1 MKEEKSLMSTILG
14 KVFPVAQNA
23 QGLTDPRRSGRPEI
37 DRFAG
42 VLSVLAYDSLKGVF
56 LLNAGGETPPCAL
69 GRVLEINPVLW
80 ADESLASV
88 FERLLRIEYPASTT
102 LAFSLYASPCIE
114 KTLDTYVDA
123 RNRCLGKV
131 SSKAHELLVTM
142 SRERKALFE
151 AMARGKNARGFPA
164 RHFRVWMSLVST
176 IGSDALN
183 PESGAFSAF
192 VTAADAAEASLA
204 ATSLL
209 SHAWKG
215 ADYVASVRELINPQR
230 TRATL
235 RENAA
240 YDADRPLRD
249 VVISNETALDIERD
263 DMVFTDTGDRG
274 LEPVFAQALGV
285 ASYPS
290 MTTINAMHA
299 LLGGD
304 KRTLSPIEDPYIV
317 TCAVEPTSR
326 TDDRTTTAVK
336 LARVKQLTQTEIGMF
351 LTDLKERA
359 RDLEIASNACRD
371 GAGLARITHEVV
383 VFSHEA
389 SAARAR
395 EAAKALLAEA
405 GLEAEVDSGLQMM
418 GLLLSLPMEASTA
431 LMQDAK
437 AARHTS
443 TKTREAA
450 SQMLPLLAEARGGTV
465 RPGESV
471 PVPMTLLTT
480 RAGELV
486 TLDLFANR
494 NGNNNA
500 VVAANS
506 GAGKSVFI
514 EDVVLAMLATGGRVW
529 VFDIGKSYRHC
540 EDLVAGQW
548 IDFESDTSLCI
559 NPLDG
564 FTDEEPPI
572 DEIAD
577 IVVALANGNAPL
589 EMTALEKL
597 KGLLEALLRR
607 AKDERRLIT
616 ITDLVADLMV
626 SDDSILRDLSIRL
639 RPYGAGGRYARWF
652 EGKNTVNFLSP
663 LVVLEMQALASK
675 PVLQNAVLL
684 ILILTIVSQIRKL
697 PRSEKKLI
705 VIDEAWRLLT
715 GNAGAF
721 IEWACRTLRKYG
733 AGIVCISQSLEDFE
747 AGSAARAVRAN
758 ADNVFLLRQKK
769 SSIDLFTD
777 DPYTREV
784 IASLTTEAG
793 VMSEMYM
800 KLGDRPGVVVR
811 LFLDPFSMTAYSTRS
826 DVFEAVEK
834 EKASGKSVVEAIR
847 TVLAKRQGEGL

>member
-1 MKEEKSLMSTILG
+1 MKHEKSLINTLFG
-14 KVFPVAQNA
+14 KVFPMFENA
-23 QGLTDPRRSGRPEI
+23 ENLTDPRRNGRPEI

-42 VLSVLAYDSLKGVF
+42 VLSVLAYDAHKGVF
-56 LLNAGGETPPCAL
+56 LLNAGGQTPPCAL

-80 ADESLASV
+80 ADETLTSV
-88 FERLLRIEYPASTT
+88 FERLLRIEYPASTA

-114 KTLDTYVDA
+114 KTLDTYVAA
-123 RNRCLGKV
+123 RNRCSGKV
-131 SSKAHELLVTM
+131 SGKEHELLVTM
-142 SRERKALFE
+142 ARERKALFE
-151 AMARGKNARGFPA
+151 AMARGKNARGFTA

-176 IGSDALN
+176 LGSDALD
-183 PESGAFSAF
+183 PDSRGFTSF
-192 VTAADAAEASLA
+192 VTAADAAQASLL
-204 ATSLL
+204 SSGLL
-209 SHAWKG
+209 SHAWNG
-215 ADYVASVRELINPQR
+215 ADYVACVRELVNPQR

-235 RENAA
+235 LENAA
-240 YDADRPLRD
+240 YDADKPLRD
-249 VVISNETALDIERD
+249 VVVSHETAIDIERD
-263 DMVFTDTGDRG
+263 GIVFSDTGENG
-274 LEPVFAQALGV
+274 FEAIFAQVLGV

-290 MTTINAMHA
+290 ATSINAMHA

-326 TDDRTTTAVK
+326 VEDRTTTAVK

-383 VFSHEA
+383 VFSHEE

-431 LMQDAK
+431 LMQDAR

-450 SQMLPLLAEARGGTV
+450 CQMLPLLAEARGGAV

-471 PVPMTLLTT
+471 PIPMTLLAT

-540 EDLVAGQW
+540 VDLVAGQW
-548 IDFESDTSLCI
+548 IDFESDTNLCI

-577 IVVALANGNAPL
+577 IIVALANGNAPL

-597 KGLLEALLRR
+597 KGILEALLRR
-607 AKDERRLIT
+607 AKDQERLIT
-616 ITDLVADLMV
+616 MTDLVADLML
-626 SDDSILRDLSIRL
+626 SEDPILRDLSIRL
-639 RPYGAGGRYARWF
+639 RPYAAGGRYARWF

-684 ILILTIVSQIRKL
+684 ILILTIVSQIRHL
-697 PRSEKKLI
+697 PRSEKNSLSSTKP
-705 VIDEAWRLLT
+705 
-715 GNAGAF
+715 GAF
-721 IEWACRTLRKYG
+721 
-733 AGIVCISQSLEDFE
+733 
-747 AGSAARAVRAN
+747 
-758 ADNVFLLRQKK
+758 
-769 SSIDLFTD
+769 
-777 DPYTREV
+777 
-784 IASLTTEAG
+784 
-793 VMSEMYM
+793 
-800 KLGDRPGVVVR
+800 
-811 LFLDPFSMTAYSTRS
+811 
-826 DVFEAVEK
+826 
-834 EKASGKSVVEAIR
+834 
-847 TVLAKRQGEGL
+847 

>member
-1 MKEEKSLMSTILG
+1 MKHEKSLINTIFG
-14 KVFPVAQNA
+14 KVFPMFENA
-23 QGLTDPRRSGRPEI
+23 ENLTDPRRNGRPEI

-42 VLSVLAYDSLKGVF
+42 VLSVLAYDAHKGVF
-56 LLNAGGETPPCAL
+56 LLNAGGQTPPCAL

-80 ADESLASV
+80 ADETLTSV
-88 FERLLRIEYPASTT
+88 FERLLRIEYPASTA

-114 KTLDTYVDA
+114 KTLDTYVAA
-123 RNRCLGKV
+123 RNRCSGKV
-131 SSKAHELLVTM
+131 SGKEHELLVTM
-142 SRERKALFE
+142 ARERKALFE

-176 IGSDALN
+176 LGSDALD
-183 PESGAFSAF
+183 PDTRAFTSF
-192 VTAADAAEASLA
+192 VTAADAAQASLL
-204 ATSLL
+204 SSGLL
-209 SHAWKG
+209 SHAWNG
-215 ADYVASVRELINPQR
+215 ADYVACVRELVNPQR
-230 TRATL
+230 TRVTL
-235 RENAA
+235 LENAA
-240 YDADRPLRD
+240 YDADKPLRD
-249 VVISNETALDIERD
+249 VVVSHETAIDIERD
-263 DMVFTDTGDRG
+263 GIVFSDTGENG
-274 LEPVFAQALGV
+274 FEAIFAQALGV

-290 MTTINAMHA
+290 ATSINAMHV

-326 TDDRTTTAVK
+326 VEDRTTTAVK

-383 VFSHEA
+383 VFSHEE

-431 LMQDAK
+431 LMQDAR

-450 SQMLPLLAEARGGTV
+450 CQMLPLLAEARGGAV

-471 PVPMTLLTT
+471 PIPMTLLAT

-540 EDLVAGQW
+540 VDLVAGQW
-548 IDFESDTSLCI
+548 IDFESDTNLCI

-577 IVVALANGNAPL
+577 IIVALANGNTPL

-597 KGLLEALLRR
+597 KWILEALLRR
-607 AKDERRLIT
+607 AKDQGRLIT
-616 ITDLVADLMV
+616 MTDLVADLML
-626 SDDSILRDLSIRL
+626 SEDPILRDLSIRL
-639 RPYGAGGRYARWF
+639 RPYAAGGRYARWF

-684 ILILTIVSQIRKL
+684 ILILTIVSQIRHL
-697 PRSEKKLI
+697 PRSEKKNS
-705 VIDEAWRLLT
+705 LLST
-715 GNAGAF
+715 QPGAF
-721 IEWACRTLRKYG
+721 
-733 AGIVCISQSLEDFE
+733 
-747 AGSAARAVRAN
+747 
-758 ADNVFLLRQKK
+758 
-769 SSIDLFTD
+769 
-777 DPYTREV
+777 
-784 IASLTTEAG
+784 
-793 VMSEMYM
+793 
-800 KLGDRPGVVVR
+800 
-811 LFLDPFSMTAYSTRS
+811 
-826 DVFEAVEK
+826 
-834 EKASGKSVVEAIR
+834 
-847 TVLAKRQGEGL
+847 

>member
-1 MKEEKSLMSTILG
+1 MKHEKSLINTLFG
-14 KVFPVAQNA
+14 KVFPMFENA
-23 QGLTDPRRSGRPEI
+23 ENLTDPRRNGRPEI

-42 VLSVLAYDSLKGVF
+42 VLSVLAYDAHKGVF
-56 LLNAGGETPPCAL
+56 LLNTGGQTPPCAL

-80 ADESLASV
+80 ADETLTSV
-88 FERLLRIEYPASTT
+88 FERLLRIEYPASTA

-114 KTLDTYVDA
+114 KTLDTYVAA
-123 RNRCLGKV
+123 RNRCSGKV
-131 SSKAHELLVTM
+131 SGKEHELLVTM
-142 SRERKALFE
+142 ARERKALFE
-151 AMARGKNARGFPA
+151 AMARGKNTRGFSA

-176 IGSDALN
+176 LGSDALD
-183 PESGAFSAF
+183 PDSRAFTSF
-192 VTAADAAEASLA
+192 VTAADAAQA
-204 ATSLL
+204 SLL
-209 SHAWKG
+209 SSGLMSHAWNG
-215 ADYVASVRELINPQR
+215 ADYVACVRELVNPQR

-235 RENAA
+235 LENAA
-240 YDADRPLRD
+240 YDADKPLRD
-249 VVISNETALDIERD
+249 VVVSHETAIDIERD
-263 DMVFTDTGDRG
+263 GIVFSDTGENG
-274 LEPVFAQALGV
+274 FEAIFAQALGV

-290 MTTINAMHA
+290 ATSINAMHA

-317 TCAVEPTSR
+317 TCAIEPTSR
-326 TDDRTTTAVK
+326 VEDRTTTAVK

-383 VFSHEA
+383 VFSHEE

-431 LMQDAK
+431 LMQDAR

-450 SQMLPLLAEARGGTV
+450 CQMLPLLAEARGGAV

-471 PVPMTLLTT
+471 PIPMTLLAT

-540 EDLVAGQW
+540 VDLVAGQW
-548 IDFESDTSLCI
+548 IDFESDTNLCI

-577 IVVALANGNAPL
+577 IIVALANGNAPL

-597 KGLLEALLRR
+597 KGILEALLRR
-607 AKDERRLIT
+607 AKDQERLIT
-616 ITDLVADLMV
+616 MTDLVADLML
-626 SDDSILRDLSIRL
+626 SEDPILRDLSIRL
-639 RPYGAGGRYARWF
+639 RPYAAGGRYARWF
-652 EGKNTVNFLSP
+652 EGKNTVNF
-663 LVVLEMQALASK
+663 
-675 PVLQNAVLL
+675 
-684 ILILTIVSQIRKL
+684 
-697 PRSEKKLI
+697 
-705 VIDEAWRLLT
+705 
-715 GNAGAF
+715 
-721 IEWACRTLRKYG
+721 
-733 AGIVCISQSLEDFE
+733 
-747 AGSAARAVRAN
+747 
-758 ADNVFLLRQKK
+758 
-769 SSIDLFTD
+769 
-777 DPYTREV
+777 
-784 IASLTTEAG
+784 
-793 VMSEMYM
+793 
-800 KLGDRPGVVVR
+800 
-811 LFLDPFSMTAYSTRS
+811 
-826 DVFEAVEK
+826 
-834 EKASGKSVVEAIR
+834 
-847 TVLAKRQGEGL
+847 

>member
-1 MKEEKSLMSTILG
+1 MFE
-14 KVFPVAQNA
+14 NA
-23 QGLTDPRRSGRPEI
+23 ENLTDPRRNGRPEI

-42 VLSVLAYDSLKGVF
+42 VLSVLAYDAHKGVF
-56 LLNAGGETPPCAL
+56 LLNTGGQTPPCAL

-80 ADESLASV
+80 ADETLTSV
-88 FERLLRIEYPASTT
+88 FERLLRIEYPASTA

-114 KTLDTYVDA
+114 KTLDTYVAA
-123 RNRCLGKV
+123 RNRCSGKV
-131 SSKAHELLVTM
+131 SGKEHELLVTM
-142 SRERKALFE
+142 ARERKALFE
-151 AMARGKNARGFPA
+151 AMARGKNTRGFSA

-176 IGSDALN
+176 LGSDALD
-183 PESGAFSAF
+183 PDSRAFTSF
-192 VTAADAAEASLA
+192 VTAADAAQA
-204 ATSLL
+204 SLL
-209 SHAWKG
+209 SSGLMSHAWNG
-215 ADYVASVRELINPQR
+215 ADYVACVRELVNPQR

-235 RENAA
+235 LENAA
-240 YDADRPLRD
+240 YDADKPLRD
-249 VVISNETALDIERD
+249 VVVSHETAIDIERD
-263 DMVFTDTGDRG
+263 GIVFSDTGENG
-274 LEPVFAQALGV
+274 FEAIFAQALGV

-290 MTTINAMHA
+290 ATSINAMHA

-317 TCAVEPTSR
+317 TCAIEPTSR
-326 TDDRTTTAVK
+326 VEDRTTTAVK

-383 VFSHEA
+383 VFSHEE

-431 LMQDAK
+431 LMQDAR

-450 SQMLPLLAEARGGTV
+450 CQMLPLLAEARGGAV

-471 PVPMTLLTT
+471 PIPMTLLAT

-540 EDLVAGQW
+540 VDLVAGQW
-548 IDFESDTSLCI
+548 IDFESDTNLCI

-577 IVVALANGNAPL
+577 IIVALANGNAPL

-597 KGLLEALLRR
+597 KGILEALLRR
-607 AKDERRLIT
+607 AKDQERLIT
-616 ITDLVADLMV
+616 MTDLVADLML
-626 SDDSILRDLSIRL
+626 SEDPILRDLSIRL
-639 RPYGAGGRYARWF
+639 RPYAAGGRYARWF
-652 EGKNTVNFLSP
+652 EGKNTVNF
-663 LVVLEMQALASK
+663 
-675 PVLQNAVLL
+675 
-684 ILILTIVSQIRKL
+684 
-697 PRSEKKLI
+697 
-705 VIDEAWRLLT
+705 
-715 GNAGAF
+715 
-721 IEWACRTLRKYG
+721 
-733 AGIVCISQSLEDFE
+733 
-747 AGSAARAVRAN
+747 
-758 ADNVFLLRQKK
+758 
-769 SSIDLFTD
+769 
-777 DPYTREV
+777 
-784 IASLTTEAG
+784 
-793 VMSEMYM
+793 
-800 KLGDRPGVVVR
+800 
-811 LFLDPFSMTAYSTRS
+811 
-826 DVFEAVEK
+826 
-834 EKASGKSVVEAIR
+834 
-847 TVLAKRQGEGL
+847 

>member
-1 MKEEKSLMSTILG
+1 MKHEKSLINTLFG
-14 KVFPVAQNA
+14 KVFPMFENA
-23 QGLTDPRRSGRPEI
+23 ENLTDPRRNGRPEI

-42 VLSVLAYDSLKGVF
+42 VLSVLAYDAHKGVF
-56 LLNAGGETPPCAL
+56 LLNAGGQTPPCAL

-80 ADESLASV
+80 ADETLTSV
-88 FERLLRIEYPASTT
+88 FERLLRIEYPASTA

-114 KTLDTYVDA
+114 KTLDTYVAA
-123 RNRCLGKV
+123 RNRCSGKV
-131 SSKAHELLVTM
+131 SGKEHELLVTM
-142 SRERKALFE
+142 ARERKALFE

-176 IGSDALN
+176 LGSDALD
-183 PESGAFSAF
+183 PDSRAFTSF
-192 VTAADAAEASLA
+192 VTAADAAQASLL
-204 ATSLL
+204 SSGLL
-209 SHAWKG
+209 SHAWNG
-215 ADYVASVRELINPQR
+215 SDYVACVRELVNPQK

-235 RENAA
+235 LENTA
-240 YDADRPLRD
+240 YDADKPLRD
-249 VVISNETALDIERD
+249 VVVSHETAIDIERD
-263 DMVFTDTGDRG
+263 GIVFSDTGENG
-274 LEPVFAQALGV
+274 FEAIFAQALGV

-290 MTTINAMHA
+290 ATSINAMHA

-326 TDDRTTTAVK
+326 VEDRTTTAVK

-383 VFSHEA
+383 VFSHEE

-431 LMQDAK
+431 LMQDAR

-450 SQMLPLLAEARGGTV
+450 CQMLPLLAEVRGGAV

-471 PVPMTLLTT
+471 PIPMTLLAT

-540 EDLVAGQW
+540 VDLVAGQW
-548 IDFESDTSLCI
+548 IDFESDTNLCI

-577 IVVALANGNAPL
+577 IIVALANGNTPL

-597 KGLLEALLRR
+597 KGILEALLRR
-607 AKDERRLIT
+607 AKDQERLIT
-616 ITDLVADLMV
+616 MTDLVADLIL
-626 SDDSILRDLSIRL
+626 SEDPILRDLSIRL
-639 RPYGAGGRYARWF
+639 RPYAAGGRYARWF

-684 ILILTIVSQIRKL
+684 ILILTIVSQIRHL
-697 PRSEKKLI
+697 LRSEKNSLSSTKL
-705 VIDEAWRLLT
+705 
-715 GNAGAF
+715 GAF
-721 IEWACRTLRKYG
+721 
-733 AGIVCISQSLEDFE
+733 
-747 AGSAARAVRAN
+747 
-758 ADNVFLLRQKK
+758 
-769 SSIDLFTD
+769 
-777 DPYTREV
+777 
-784 IASLTTEAG
+784 
-793 VMSEMYM
+793 
-800 KLGDRPGVVVR
+800 
-811 LFLDPFSMTAYSTRS
+811 
-826 DVFEAVEK
+826 
-834 EKASGKSVVEAIR
+834 
-847 TVLAKRQGEGL
+847 

>member
-1 MKEEKSLMSTILG
+1 MKHEKSLINTLFG
-14 KVFPVAQNA
+14 KVFPMFENA
-23 QGLTDPRRSGRPEI
+23 ENLTDPRRNGRPEI

-42 VLSVLAYDSLKGVF
+42 VLSVLAYDAYKGVF
-56 LLNAGGETPPCAL
+56 LLNAGGQTPPCAL

-80 ADESLASV
+80 ADETLTSV
-88 FERLLRIEYPASTT
+88 FERLLHIEYPASTA

-114 KTLDTYVDA
+114 KILDTYVAA
-123 RNRCLGKV
+123 RNRCSGKV
-131 SSKAHELLVTM
+131 SGKEHELLVTM
-142 SRERKALFE
+142 AQERKALFE

-176 IGSDALN
+176 LGSDALD
-183 PESGAFSAF
+183 PDTRAFTSF
-192 VTAADAAEASLA
+192 VTAADAAQASLL
-204 ATSLL
+204 SSGLL
-209 SHAWKG
+209 SHAWSG
-215 ADYVASVRELINPQR
+215 ADYVACVRELVNPQR

-235 RENAA
+235 LENAA
-240 YDADRPLRD
+240 YDADKPLRD
-249 VVISNETALDIERD
+249 VVVSHETAIDIERD
-263 DMVFTDTGDRG
+263 GIVFSDTGENG
-274 LEPVFAQALGV
+274 FEAIFAQALGV

-290 MTTINAMHA
+290 ATSINAMHA

-326 TDDRTTTAVK
+326 VEDRTTTAVK

-383 VFSHEA
+383 VFSHEE

-395 EAAKALLAEA
+395 EAVKALLAEA

-431 LMQDAK
+431 LMQDAR

-450 SQMLPLLAEARGGTV
+450 CQMLPLLAEARGGAV

-471 PVPMTLLTT
+471 PIPMTLLVT

-540 EDLVAGQW
+540 VDLVAGQW
-548 IDFESDTSLCI
+548 IDFESDTNLCI

-577 IVVALANGNAPL
+577 IIVALANGNAPL

-597 KGLLEALLRR
+597 KGILEALLRR
-607 AKDERRLIT
+607 AKDQERLIT
-616 ITDLVADLMV
+616 MTDLVADLML
-626 SDDSILRDLSIRL
+626 SEDPILRDLSIRL
-639 RPYGAGGRYARWF
+639 RPYAAGGRYARWF

-663 LVVLEMQALASK
+663 LVILEMQALASK

-684 ILILTIVSQIRKL
+684 ILILTIVSQIRHL

-733 AGIVCISQSLEDFE
+733 AGLVCISQSLEDFE
-747 AGSAARAVRAN
+747 SGSAARAVRAN

-777 DPYTREV
+777 DPYTREQ

-834 EKASGKSVVEAIR
+834 EKAGGKSVVEAIGA
-847 TVLAKRQGEGL
+847 VLAKHQGEGL

>member
-1 MKEEKSLMSTILG
+1 MKHEKSLINTLFG
-14 KVFPVAQNA
+14 KVFPMFENA
-23 QGLTDPRRSGRPEI
+23 ENLTDPRRNGRPEI

-42 VLSVLAYDSLKGVF
+42 VLSVLAYDAHKGVF
-56 LLNAGGETPPCAL
+56 LLNAGGQTPPCAL

-80 ADESLASV
+80 ADETLTSV
-88 FERLLRIEYPASTT
+88 FERLLRIEYPASTA

-114 KTLDTYVDA
+114 KTLDTYVAA
-123 RNRCLGKV
+123 RNRCSGKV
-131 SSKAHELLVTM
+131 SGKEHELLVTM
-142 SRERKALFE
+142 ARERKALFE

-176 IGSDALN
+176 LGSDALD
-183 PESGAFSAF
+183 PDTRAFTSF
-192 VTAADAAEASLA
+192 VTAADAAQASLL
-204 ATSLL
+204 SSGLL
-209 SHAWKG
+209 SHAWNG
-215 ADYVASVRELINPQR
+215 ADYVACVRELVNPQR
-230 TRATL
+230 TRVTL
-235 RENAA
+235 LENAA
-240 YDADRPLRD
+240 YDADKPLRD
-249 VVISNETALDIERD
+249 VVVSHETAIDIERD
-263 DMVFTDTGDRG
+263 GIVFSDTGENG
-274 LEPVFAQALGV
+274 FEAIFAQALGV

-290 MTTINAMHA
+290 ATSINAMHA

-326 TDDRTTTAVK
+326 VEDRTTTAVK

-383 VFSHEA
+383 VFSHEE

-431 LMQDAK
+431 LMQDAR

-450 SQMLPLLAEARGGTV
+450 CQMLPLLAEARGGAV

-471 PVPMTLLTT
+471 PIPMTILAT

-540 EDLVAGQW
+540 VDLVAGQW
-548 IDFESDTSLCI
+548 IDFESDMNLCI

-577 IVVALANGNAPL
+577 IIVALANGNTPL

-597 KGLLEALLRR
+597 KWILEALLRR
-607 AKDERRLIT
+607 AKDQERLIT
-616 ITDLVADLMV
+616 MTDLVADLML
-626 SDDSILRDLSIRL
+626 SEDPILRDLSIRL
-639 RPYGAGGRYARWF
+639 RPYAAGGRYARWF

-684 ILILTIVSQIRKL
+684 ILILTIVSQIRHL

-733 AGIVCISQSLEDFE
+733 AGLVCISQSLEDFE

-769 SSIDLFTD
+769 
-777 DPYTREV
+777 R
-784 IASLTTEAG
+784 
-793 VMSEMYM
+793 
-800 KLGDRPGVVVR
+800 
-811 LFLDPFSMTAYSTRS
+811 
-826 DVFEAVEK
+826 
-834 EKASGKSVVEAIR
+834 
-847 TVLAKRQGEGL
+847 

>member
-1 MKEEKSLMSTILG
+1 MKHEKSLINTLFG
-14 KVFPVAQNA
+14 KVFPMFENA
-23 QGLTDPRRSGRPEI
+23 ENLTDPRRNGRPEI

-42 VLSVLAYDSLKGVF
+42 VLSVLAYDAHKGVF
-56 LLNAGGETPPCAL
+56 LLNAGGQTPPCAL

-80 ADESLASV
+80 ADETLTSV
-88 FERLLRIEYPASTT
+88 FERLLRIEYPASTA

-114 KTLDTYVDA
+114 KTLDTYVAA

-131 SSKAHELLVTM
+131 SCKEHELLVTM
-142 SRERKALFE
+142 ARERKALFE
-151 AMARGKNARGFPA
+151 AMARGKNARGFTA

-176 IGSDALN
+176 LGSDALA
-183 PESGAFSAF
+183 PDSRALTSF
-192 VTAADAAEASLA
+192 VTAADAAQASLL
-204 ATSLL
+204 SSGLL
-209 SHAWKG
+209 SHAWNG
-215 ADYVASVRELINPQR
+215 ADYVACVRELVNPQR

-235 RENAA
+235 LENAA
-240 YDADRPLRD
+240 YDADKPLRD
-249 VVISNETALDIERD
+249 VVVSHETAIDIERD
-263 DMVFTDTGDRG
+263 GIVFSDTGENG
-274 LEPVFAQALGV
+274 FEAIFAQALGV

-290 MTTINAMHA
+290 ATSINAMHA

-326 TDDRTTTAVK
+326 VEDRTTTAVK

-383 VFSHEA
+383 VFSHEE

-431 LMQDAK
+431 LMQDAR

-450 SQMLPLLAEARGGTV
+450 CQMLPLLAEARGGAV

-471 PVPMTLLTT
+471 PIPMTLLAT

-540 EDLVAGQW
+540 VDLVAGQW

-564 FTDEEPPI
+564 FADEEPPI

-577 IVVALANGNAPL
+577 IIVALANGNTPL

-597 KGLLEALLRR
+597 KGILEALLRR
-607 AKDERRLIT
+607 AKDQERLIT
-616 ITDLVADLMV
+616 MTDLVADLML
-626 SDDSILRDLSIRL
+626 SEDPILRDLSIRL
-639 RPYGAGGRYARWF
+639 RPYAAGGRYARWF

-684 ILILTIVSQIRKL
+684 ILILTIVSQIRHL
-697 PRSEKKLI
+697 PRSEKNSLSSTKP
-705 VIDEAWRLLT
+705 
-715 GNAGAF
+715 GAF
-721 IEWACRTLRKYG
+721 
-733 AGIVCISQSLEDFE
+733 
-747 AGSAARAVRAN
+747 
-758 ADNVFLLRQKK
+758 
-769 SSIDLFTD
+769 
-777 DPYTREV
+777 
-784 IASLTTEAG
+784 
-793 VMSEMYM
+793 
-800 KLGDRPGVVVR
+800 
-811 LFLDPFSMTAYSTRS
+811 
-826 DVFEAVEK
+826 
-834 EKASGKSVVEAIR
+834 
-847 TVLAKRQGEGL
+847 

>member
-1 MKEEKSLMSTILG
+1 MKHEKSLINTLFG
-14 KVFPVAQNA
+14 KVFPMFENA
-23 QGLTDPRRSGRPEI
+23 ENLTDPRRNGRPEI

-42 VLSVLAYDSLKGVF
+42 VLSVLAYDAHKGVF
-56 LLNAGGETPPCAL
+56 LLNAGGQTPPCAL

-80 ADESLASV
+80 ADETLTSV
-88 FERLLRIEYPASTT
+88 FERLLRIEYPASTA

-114 KTLDTYVDA
+114 KTLDTYVAA
-123 RNRCLGKV
+123 RNRCSGKV
-131 SSKAHELLVTM
+131 SCKEHELLVTM
-142 SRERKALFE
+142 ARERKALFE

-176 IGSDALN
+176 LGSDALD
-183 PESGAFSAF
+183 PDSRAFTSF
-192 VTAADAAEASLA
+192 VTAADAAQASLL
-204 ATSLL
+204 SSGLL
-209 SHAWKG
+209 SHAWNG
-215 ADYVASVRELINPQR
+215 ADYVACVRELVNPQR

-235 RENAA
+235 LENAG
-240 YDADRPLRD
+240 YDADKPLRD
-249 VVISNETALDIERD
+249 VVVSHETAIDIERD
-263 DMVFTDTGDRG
+263 GIVFSDTGENG
-274 LEPVFAQALGV
+274 FEAIFAQALGV

-290 MTTINAMHA
+290 ATSINAMHA

-326 TDDRTTTAVK
+326 VEDRTTTAVK

-383 VFSHEA
+383 VFSHEE

-431 LMQDAK
+431 LMQDAR

-450 SQMLPLLAEARGGTV
+450 CQMLPLLAEARGGAV

-471 PVPMTLLTT
+471 PIPMTLLAT

-514 EDVVLAMLATGGRVW
+514 EDVVLAMLATGGRVL

-540 EDLVAGQW
+540 VDLVAGQW
-548 IDFESDTSLCI
+548 IDFESDTNLCI

-577 IVVALANGNAPL
+577 IIVALANGNTPL

-597 KGLLEALLRR
+597 KGILEALLRR
-607 AKDERRLIT
+607 AKDQERLIT
-616 ITDLVADLMV
+616 MTDLVADLML
-626 SDDSILRDLSIRL
+626 SEDPILRDLSIRL
-639 RPYGAGGRYARWF
+639 RPYAAGGRYARWF

-684 ILILTIVSQIRKL
+684 ILILTIVSQIRHL
-697 PRSEKKLI
+697 PRSEKNSLSSTKP
-705 VIDEAWRLLT
+705 
-715 GNAGAF
+715 GAF
-721 IEWACRTLRKYG
+721 
-733 AGIVCISQSLEDFE
+733 
-747 AGSAARAVRAN
+747 
-758 ADNVFLLRQKK
+758 
-769 SSIDLFTD
+769 
-777 DPYTREV
+777 
-784 IASLTTEAG
+784 
-793 VMSEMYM
+793 
-800 KLGDRPGVVVR
+800 
-811 LFLDPFSMTAYSTRS
+811 
-826 DVFEAVEK
+826 
-834 EKASGKSVVEAIR
+834 
-847 TVLAKRQGEGL
+847 

>member
-1 MKEEKSLMSTILG
+1 MKHEKSLINTLFG
-14 KVFPVAQNA
+14 KVFPMFENA
-23 QGLTDPRRSGRPEI
+23 ENLTDPRRNGRPEI

-42 VLSVLAYDSLKGVF
+42 VLSVLAYDAYKGVF
-56 LLNAGGETPPCAL
+56 LLNAGGQTPPCAL

-80 ADESLASV
+80 ADETLTSV
-88 FERLLRIEYPASTT
+88 FERLLHIEYPASTA

-114 KTLDTYVDA
+114 KTLDTYVAA
-123 RNRCLGKV
+123 RNRCSGKV
-131 SSKAHELLVTM
+131 SGKEHELLVTM
-142 SRERKALFE
+142 AQERKALFE

-176 IGSDALN
+176 LGSDALD
-183 PESGAFSAF
+183 PDSRGFTSF
-192 VTAADAAEASLA
+192 VTAADAAQASLL
-204 ATSLL
+204 SSGLL
-209 SHAWKG
+209 SHAWNG
-215 ADYVASVRELINPQR
+215 ADYVACVRELVNPQR

-235 RENAA
+235 LENAA
-240 YDADRPLRD
+240 YDADKPLRD
-249 VVISNETALDIERD
+249 VVVSHETAIDIERD
-263 DMVFTDTGDRG
+263 GIVFSDTGENG
-274 LEPVFAQALGV
+274 FEAIFAQALGV

-290 MTTINAMHA
+290 ATSINAMHA

-326 TDDRTTTAVK
+326 VEDRTTTAVK

-383 VFSHEA
+383 VFSHEE

-395 EAAKALLAEA
+395 EAVKALLAEA

-431 LMQDAK
+431 LMQDAR

-450 SQMLPLLAEARGGTV
+450 CQMLPLLAEARGGAV

-471 PVPMTLLTT
+471 PIPMTLLVT

-540 EDLVAGQW
+540 VDLVAGQW
-548 IDFESDTSLCI
+548 IDFESDTNLCI

-577 IVVALANGNAPL
+577 IIVALANGNAPL

-597 KGLLEALLRR
+597 KGILEALLRR
-607 AKDERRLIT
+607 AKDQERLIT
-616 ITDLVADLMV
+616 MTDLVADLML
-626 SDDSILRDLSIRL
+626 SEDPILRDLSIRL
-639 RPYGAGGRYARWF
+639 RPYAAGGRYARWF

-684 ILILTIVSQIRKL
+684 ILILTIVSQIRHL
-697 PRSEKKLI
+697 PRSEKNSLSSTKP
-705 VIDEAWRLLT
+705 
-715 GNAGAF
+715 GAF
-721 IEWACRTLRKYG
+721 
-733 AGIVCISQSLEDFE
+733 
-747 AGSAARAVRAN
+747 
-758 ADNVFLLRQKK
+758 
-769 SSIDLFTD
+769 
-777 DPYTREV
+777 
-784 IASLTTEAG
+784 
-793 VMSEMYM
+793 
-800 KLGDRPGVVVR
+800 
-811 LFLDPFSMTAYSTRS
+811 
-826 DVFEAVEK
+826 
-834 EKASGKSVVEAIR
+834 
-847 TVLAKRQGEGL
+847 

>member
-1 MKEEKSLMSTILG
+1 MKHEKSLINTLFG
-14 KVFPVAQNA
+14 KVFPMFENA
-23 QGLTDPRRSGRPEI
+23 ENLTDPRRNGRPEI

-42 VLSVLAYDSLKGVF
+42 VLSVLAYDAHKGVF
-56 LLNAGGETPPCAL
+56 LLNTGGQTPPCAL

-80 ADESLASV
+80 ADETLTSV
-88 FERLLRIEYPASTT
+88 FERLLRIEYPASTA

-114 KTLDTYVDA
+114 KTLDTYVAA
-123 RNRCLGKV
+123 RNRCSGKV
-131 SSKAHELLVTM
+131 SGKEHELLVTM
-142 SRERKALFE
+142 ARERKALFE

-176 IGSDALN
+176 LGSDALD
-183 PESGAFSAF
+183 PDSRAFTSF
-192 VTAADAAEASLA
+192 VTAADAAQASLL
-204 ATSLL
+204 SSGLL
-209 SHAWKG
+209 SHAWNG
-215 ADYVASVRELINPQR
+215 ADYVACVRELVNPQR

-235 RENAA
+235 LENAA
-240 YDADRPLRD
+240 YDADKPLRD
-249 VVISNETALDIERD
+249 VVVSHETAIDIERD
-263 DMVFTDTGDRG
+263 GIVFSDTGENG
-274 LEPVFAQALGV
+274 FEAIFAQALGV

-290 MTTINAMHA
+290 ATSINAMHA

-326 TDDRTTTAVK
+326 VEDRTTTAVK

-371 GAGLARITHEVV
+371 GAGLARITHEVI
-383 VFSHEA
+383 VFSHEE

-418 GLLLSLPMEASTA
+418 GLLLSLPMEASAA
-431 LMQDAK
+431 LMQDAR

-450 SQMLPLLAEARGGTV
+450 CQMLPLLAEARGGAV

-471 PVPMTLLTT
+471 PIPMTLLAT

-540 EDLVAGQW
+540 VDLVAGQW
-548 IDFESDTSLCI
+548 IDFESDTNLCI

-577 IVVALANGNAPL
+577 IIVALANGNAPL

-597 KGLLEALLRR
+597 KGILEALLRR
-607 AKDERRLIT
+607 AKDQERLIT
-616 ITDLVADLMV
+616 MTDLVADLML
-626 SDDSILRDLSIRL
+626 SEDPILRDLSIRL
-639 RPYGAGGRYARWF
+639 RPYAAGGRYARWF

-684 ILILTIVSQIRKL
+684 ILILTIVSQIRHL
-697 PRSEKKLI
+697 PRSEKNSLSSTKP
-705 VIDEAWRLLT
+705 
-715 GNAGAF
+715 GAF
-721 IEWACRTLRKYG
+721 
-733 AGIVCISQSLEDFE
+733 
-747 AGSAARAVRAN
+747 
-758 ADNVFLLRQKK
+758 
-769 SSIDLFTD
+769 
-777 DPYTREV
+777 
-784 IASLTTEAG
+784 
-793 VMSEMYM
+793 
-800 KLGDRPGVVVR
+800 
-811 LFLDPFSMTAYSTRS
+811 
-826 DVFEAVEK
+826 
-834 EKASGKSVVEAIR
+834 
-847 TVLAKRQGEGL
+847 